1 MQGKSLA
8 ARRSLAIGAYVA
20 LPLLLLVATLWLD
33 SRWYIILSVLL
44 LLCGIVPFFVS
55 FERKKPR
62 AREVVLLAVMSALV
76 MIANLASFM
85 MVPFQA
91 GTAMVLIAGVA
102 FGPEMGFM
110 AGALGRLSVNMFY
123 GQGIWTPWQMFA
135 WGMLGLLAGLVFAA
149 YEAAQIQPHPFR
161 TLLCFISLPVG
172 CVCLGELTLVFCGA
186 YADLAWGIY
195 CFGLIGLLIAL
206 VCFKNRLQANR
217 MVLALFGF
225 CLTFFVYGGVMNFST
240 AVLSG
245 LFDSFSFEGL
255 SIIFLAGIP
264 YDFLHALGVA
274 IFLFCFG
281 EMIIK
286 KFRRI
291 KKKYRIL

>member
-8 ARRSLAIGAYVA
+8 ARSLAIAAYIV
-20 LPLLLLVATLWLD
+20 LPLLLLVATLWID
-33 SRWYIILSVLL
+33 SQWYIILSLL
-44 LLCGIVPFFVS
+44 LLLFGIVPFFVS

-76 MIANLASFM
+76 MVANLSSFM

-91 GTAMVLIAGVA
+91 GTAMVLIAGIA
-102 FGPEMGFM
+102 FGSEMGFM

-135 WGMLGLLAGLVFAA
+135 WGIAGLLAGLVFAK
-149 YEAAQIQPHPFR
+149 YEVAQSQSHSFR
-161 TLLCFISLPVG
+161 MLICFISLPVG
-172 CVCLGELTLVFCGA
+172 CICLGELVFFLCGV
-186 YADLAWGIY
+186 YADLAWGVY

-206 VCFKNRLQANR
+206 VCFKNRLQVNR

-255 SIIFLAGIP
+255 SVIFLAGIP

-286 KFRRI
+286 KFRRV
-291 KKKYRIL
+291 KRKYRIL